1 MGTDPHIVMQRP
13 WEGESRPSS
22 APRPSASLMPQP
34 PGHELGLGTA
44 GSASSPLSSKK
55 MYVALGGEGAKVTSR
70 GPGEVKTNTG
80 HGARLRVCPRPGGW
94 SSSTRTGQGGA
105 SPSAGGTPPTC
116 LGKQKF

>member
-22 APRPSASLMPQP
+22 APRPSASLMLQP

-44 GSASSPLSSKK
+44 GPASSPLSSKK
-55 MYVALGGEGAKVTSR
+55 MYVALGGAGAKVTSR

-80 HGARLRVCPRPGGW
+80 DGVLRARRLRVSPRP
-94 SSSTRTGQGGA
+94 
-105 SPSAGGTPPTC
+105 AG
-116 LGKQKF
+116 LLQ